1 MANRQIEIEGS
12 TNLVRAD
19 TPVILEV
26 AINGMTSKA
35 KNPNAPRTA
44 AEIERESLRAF
55 ALGASIV
62 HAHNSDIALTGK
74 AAAEDYLAAWRPILA
89 ELPDALWYPTLTSG
103 IGMAAKLDHI
113 EQIAREVSV
122 PICAFDPGS
131 TNIGAP
137 GPGGLPVG
145 GVYAVSYEDVRIA
158 FEFCDR
164 LQMGPA
170 LGIYE
175 PNALRTTLAWRRA
188 GKLPAGSMVKL
199 YFGGEY
205 GLMSTEPGVSF
216 GLMPTESGL
225 LAYLDMLEGTDLPW
239 SVSVWGGDLM
249 QTPIAKLALERGGHL
264 HIGVEE
270 FYSQARSPSN
280 EELIREAKALCD
292 KVGRPLASFADT
304 RRLLALPSQAA
315 QAAACRRRD

>member
-1 MANRQIEIEGS
+1 MARVE
-12 TNLVRAD
+12 
-19 TPVILEV
+19 TPVILET
-26 AINGMTSKA
+26 AINGMTSKS
-35 KNPNAPRTA
+35 KNPNAPRTP
-44 AEIERESLRAF
+44 AEIEREALRCF

-62 HAHNSDIALTGK
+62 HAHNSDIGLTG
-74 AAAEDYLAAWRPILA
+74 AAAADDYLAAWRPILKQQ
-89 ELPDALWYPTLTSG
+89 PDALWYPTLTSG
-103 IGMAAKLDHI
+103 TGMAAKLDHI
-113 EQIAREVSV
+113 ERIAKEVSV
-122 PICAFDPGS
+122 PMCAFDPGS

-158 FEFCDR
+158 FEFCER
-164 LQMGPA
+164 FAMGPA

-175 PNALRTTLAWRRA
+175 PNALRTTLTWQRA
-188 GKLPAGSMVKL
+188 GRLPVGSMVKL

-205 GLMSTEPGVSF
+205 GLMSTEPGVTF

-225 LAYLDMLEGTDLPW
+225 LAYLDMLEGTGLPW

-249 QTPIAKLALERGGHL
+249 ETPIAKLALERGGHL

-270 FYSQARSPSN
+270 FYSRERSPSN

-292 KVGRPLASFADT
+292 KVGRPLASFEDT
-304 RRLLALPSQAA
+304 RRLLAMPTAASQAA
-315 QAAACRRRD
+315 RCGR

>member
-1 MANRQIEIEGS
+1 MTPRE
-12 TNLVRAD
+12 

-35 KNPNAPRTA
+35 KNPNAPRTPE
-44 AEIERESLRAF
+44 EIAQESLRCF
-55 ALGASIV
+55 ALGASLV
-62 HAHNSDIALTGK
+62 HAHNSDIGLVGQ
-74 AAAEDYLAAWRPILA
+74 AAADDYLAAWRPILA
-89 ELPDALWYPTLTSG
+89 ERPDALWYPTLTSG
-103 IGMAAKLDHI
+103 SGMAAKLDHI
-113 EQIAREVSV
+113 ERIARAV
-122 PICAFDPGS
+122 PVPFCAFDPGS

-145 GVYAVSYEDVRIA
+145 GVYAVSYDDVRVA

-164 LQMGPA
+164 FAMGPA

-175 PNALRTTLAWRRA
+175 PNALRTTLAWQRA

-216 GLMPTESGL
+216 GLMPTEAGL
-225 LAYLDMLEGTDLPW
+225 LAYLDMLAGSGLPW

-249 QTPIAKLALERGGHL
+249 QTPIARLALERGGHL

-270 FYSQARSPSN
+270 FYSPERSPSN
-280 EELIREAKALCD
+280 AELIREAQALCD
-292 KVGRPLASFADT
+292 KVGRPLASFAQT
-304 RRLLALPSQAA
+304 RTLLGLPSAAVQAERA
-315 QAAACRRRD
+315 GRSV

>member
-1 MANRQIEIEGS
+1 MARVE
-12 TNLVRAD
+12 

-35 KNPNAPRTA
+35 KNPNAPRQP
-44 AEIERESLRAF
+44 AEIEREALRCF

-62 HAHNSDIALTGK
+62 HAHNGDIALTGR
-74 AAAEDYLAAWRPILA
+74 AAADDYLAAWGPILKQ
-89 ELPDALWYPTLTSG
+89 LPDALWYPTLTSG
-103 IGMAAKLDHI
+103 TGMAAKLEHI
-113 EQIAREVSV
+113 EQLAGAV
-122 PICAFDPGS
+122 PVPMCAFDPGS

-145 GVYAVSYEDVRIA
+145 GVYAVSYDDVRVA
-158 FEFCDR
+158 FEFCER
-164 LQMGPA
+164 FAMGPA

-175 PNALRTTLAWRRA
+175 PNSLRTTLAWQRA
-188 GKLPAGSMVKL
+188 GQLPAGSMVKL

-225 LAYLDMLEGTDLPW
+225 LAYLDMLEGSGLPW

-270 FYSQARSPSN
+270 FYSKERSPSN
-280 EELIREAKALCD
+280 EELIREARALCD
-292 KVGRPLASFADT
+292 KVGRPLASFAET
-304 RRLLALPSQAA
+304 RRQLGLPSDAK
-315 QAAACRRRD
+315 QAAAAGRRA

>member
-1 MANRQIEIEGS
+1 MSRNE
-12 TNLVRAD
+12 
-19 TPVILEV
+19 TPVILET

-35 KNPNAPRTA
+35 KNPNAPRTP
-44 AEIERESLRAF
+44 AEIERESLRCF

-62 HAHNSDIALTGK
+62 HAHNSDIGLTG
-74 AAAEDYLAAWRPILA
+74 AAAADDYLAAWRPILA
-89 ELPDALWYPTLTSG
+89 QQPEALWYPTLTSG
-103 IGMAAKLDHI
+103 TGMAAKLDHI
-113 EQIAREVSV
+113 ERIAREVPV
-122 PICAFDPGS
+122 PMCAFDPGS

-145 GVYAVSYEDVRIA
+145 GVYAVSYDDVRVA
-158 FEFCDR
+158 FEFCER
-164 LQMGPA
+164 FAMGPA

-175 PNALRTTLAWRRA
+175 PNALRTTLAWQRA

-205 GLMSTEPGVSF
+205 GLMSTEPGVTF

-249 QTPIAKLALERGGHL
+249 ETPIAKLALERGGHL

-270 FYSQARSPSN
+270 FYSKERSPSN

-304 RRLLALPSQAA
+304 RRLLSLPTAASQASRSG
-315 QAAACRRRD
+315 RRA